1 VVNPTLGSGFHLP
14 DADHPIGREV
24 EALSDDQ
31 MFAGRAQQGIAG
43 RSLIGAM
50 GEVSLLGPAPM
61 DLGDDA
67 PERAG
72 SGIRC

>member
-1 VVNPTLGSGFHLP
+1 
-14 DADHPIGREV
+14 
-24 EALSDDQ
+24 LSDDQ